1 MGNFFSIRVNV
12 FHRQGDQLLEIN
24 DQKIGNLSVEDVYD
38 ALDRV
43 PPGKVYLKVTQKPP
57 VQQND
62 ALTKLQSDRHIHNK
76 KAQGV
81 HSASSVSGASE
92 SSDSG
97 G

>member
-1 MGNFFSIRVNV
+1 M
-12 FHRQGDQLLEIN
+12 E
-24 DQKIGNLSVEDVYD
+24 EVYD
-38 ALDRV
+38 ALDKV

-62 ALTKLQSDRHIHNK
+62 ALTKLQSDRHIHHK

-81 HSASSVSGASE
+81 QSASSVSGASE

>member
-1 MGNFFSIRVNV
+1 M
-12 FHRQGDQLLEIN
+12 
-24 DQKIGNLSVEDVYD
+24 EDVYD

-57 VQQND
+57 VQQSD
-62 ALTKLQSDRHIHNK
+62 VLTKLQSDRHIHNK

-81 HSASSVSGASE
+81 HSASSLSGASE
-92 SSDSG
+92 NSDSG